1 MNPKIYLVR
10 EARHKN
16 CEVNDSIC
24 ETSQKRQNYSET
36 KINQWLPG
44 ISSGATIMTAK
55 GKMGNCWD
63 GNALYLQ
70 CGATA

>member
-1 MNPKIYLVR
+1 MLSYEYESKII
-10 EARHKN
+10 EM
-16 CEVNDSIC
+16 
-24 ETSQKRQNYSET
+24 T
-36 KINQWLPG
+36 KINLWLPG